1 MWSPRSIRNRW
12 NSISTSNERPTCRQR
27 EVAVANREGREEVKV
42 AGVPEPISH
51 YCPVVRA
58 GRMVFIS
65 GMEPK
70 DENGNAVGKGDVTA
84 QARQVHEN
92 LKKCLAAAGATFA
105 DVCKVTVFVRNIS
118 DRPKI
123 NEIRKEY
130 FGNARPASTLVEIS
144 RLASDDFLVEI
155 EAVALLPS

>member
-1 MWSPRSIRNRW
+1 M
-12 NSISTSNERPTCRQR
+12 
-27 EVAVANREGREEVKV
+27 ANREGREEIKV
-42 AGVPEPISH
+42 TGIPEPISH
-51 YCPVVRA
+51 YTPVVRA

-70 DENGNAVGKGDVTA
+70 DEKGNAVGKGDVTA
-84 QARQVHEN
+84 QARQVHEI

-123 NEIRKEY
+123 NEVRKEY

>member
-1 MWSPRSIRNRW
+1 M
-12 NSISTSNERPTCRQR
+12 
-27 EVAVANREGREEVKV
+27 ANREGRAEIKV
-42 AGVPEPISH
+42 AGIPEPISH

-70 DENGNAVGKGDVTA
+70 DEHGIAVGKGDVTA

-105 DVCKVTVFVRNIS
+105 DVCKVTVFVRNIA

-130 FGNARPASTLVEIS
+130 FGNARPASTLVEI
-144 RLASDDFLVEI
+144 
-155 EAVALLPS
+155 EAVALLPG